1 MLSTKVFSSSMM
13 RSIKSTPFTFFPAT
27 RGVHTPATS
36 RLSNRIDAH
45 LNSSKV
51 MSPEQMPRAVS
62 KFITHHPWSI
72 RHKAG
77 ATAVSMHNTVL
88 ARAVDI
94 HWDIFPST
102 ANDFVG
108 ICQAS
113 IPFTISVEDKL
124 TPQGMIFHCST
135 RKAVSYRYVIERV
148 ECYRSHAELRSK
160 SRFRGPRFDT
170 LEPAL
175 QEAFDEVLHSWGINT
190 EVVDFIEASSQ
201 YYNKVEYV
209 SWLNSIKDFI
219 SQ

>member
-1 MLSTKVFSSSMM
+1 
-13 RSIKSTPFTFFPAT
+13 
-27 RGVHTPATS
+27 
-36 RLSNRIDAH
+36 
-45 LNSSKV
+45 

-77 ATAVSMHNTVL
+77 TCLVSMHNTVH
-88 ARAVDI
+88 ARGIDI
-94 HWDIFPST
+94 NWDIYQTQSP
-102 ANDFVG
+102 NLGG
-108 ICQAS
+108 IPPQS

-124 TPQGMIFHCST
+124 TPQGMIFHCRT
-135 RKAVSYRYVIERV
+135 RKTATYRFVIERV
-148 ECYRSHAELRSK
+148 ECYSSHAERKSD
-160 SRFRGPRFDT
+160 SRFRGPRFDS

-175 QEAFDEVLHSWGINT
+175 QEAFDEVLHSWGMNS

-209 SWLNSIKDFI
+209 AWLNSIKNFI